1 MNFIEE
7 DLLIPIRH
15 SLSLITPHSD
25 VEHFTEDDYVKIQD
39 TLQKLKEKQNALD
52 NQIKSRQDYVST
64 MDEKYNKYTTFY
76 HMFENTEERNQS
88 YVKMLLFLSTIIF
101 ILILL
106 IVSYFIYHK
115 SRSYV

>member
-1 MNFIEE
+1 MDFKEE
-7 DLLIPIRH
+7 DLLIPIH
-15 SLSLITPHSD
+15 HNIPLIESCTNI
-25 VEHFTEDDYVKIQD
+25 EHFTEDDFVKVQS
-39 TLQKLKEKQNALD
+39 TLKKLKEKQSALD

-88 YVKMLLFLSTIIF
+88 YLKLLLFLSTIIF

-115 SRSYV
+115 RRSY